1 MRDELYWLPVSQRIA
16 YKLAVITHNCLRGL
30 DPQYLL
36 DMLQQI
42 AGIPHRQHLRPAQHG
57 DLVARLRTSCLG
69 ARSFSQSSAA
79 VCNSLPPALRCPD
92 LSIELFRK
100 NLKIYL
106 FMLAYG
112 H

>member
-1 MRDELYWLPVSQRIA
+1 MSFTGYQSLQRIA
-16 YKLAVITHNCLRGL
+16 YKLVVITHNCLRGL
-30 DPQYLL
+30 GPQYLL

-42 AGIPHRQHLRPAQHG
+42 AEIPHRQYPRSAQHG
-57 DLVARLRTSCLG
+57 DLAVAKLRTSCLG
-69 ARSFSQSSAA
+69 ARSFSQSSA
-79 VCNSLPPALRCPD
+79 VVWNSLPPALRCPD

-100 NLKIYL
+100 NLKTYL